1 MSAPSSPSLHP
12 THASPLRGLAPEV
25 ELKHLGFQ
33 GEIAPMS
40 TATLRSLFGYKSWA
54 NRELFAMLAGLPSQ
68 HADHLHTC
76 IRTLNHIYVVD
87 RIFWAHLAGE
97 PRPFDSTNTKSTPT
111 LAQLQ
116 SEVAATDTWYE
127 QYVSSLS
134 AKQLDEIIDFRFT
147 DGDSGRMSREEI
159 LLHVITHGGYHRGN
173 VGQVLK
179 SLSIAPPRDLYTK
192 FLHQSEPAR
201 RET

>member
-1 MSAPSSPSLHP
+1 
-12 THASPLRGLAPEV
+12 
-25 ELKHLGFQ
+25 
-33 GEIAPMS
+33 MS
-40 TATLRSLFGYKSWA
+40 TTTLRSLFGYKSWA
-54 NRELFAMLAGLPSQ
+54 NRELFALLADVPSE
-68 HADHLHTC
+68 HAEHLHTC

-87 RIFWAHLAGE
+87 RIFRAHLSGE
-97 PRPFDSTNTKSTPT
+97 PRPFDATNTKSTPT

-116 SEVAATDTWYE
+116 SDVAATDTWYE
-127 QYVSSLS
+127 QHVASLS
-134 AKQLDEIIDFRFT
+134 ADKLVEVIEFQFT

-192 FLHQSEPAR
+192 FLHLGR
-201 RET
+201 RGQGQ